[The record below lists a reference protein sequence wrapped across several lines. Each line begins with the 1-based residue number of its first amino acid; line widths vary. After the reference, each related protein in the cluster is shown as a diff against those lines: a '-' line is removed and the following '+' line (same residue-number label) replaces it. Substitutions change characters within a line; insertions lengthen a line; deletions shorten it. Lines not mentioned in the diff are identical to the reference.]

1 MLRFPLKKFNK
12 FLHLSRAFSI
22 TISSESSTGHV
33 THGFKVDETGLPI
46 YLDNNATTPCDPRV
60 VDAMMPYMTTQY
72 GNPHSRSHA
81 YGWEAEKAVEQARRK
96 VADLIGA
103 EKREIVFT
111 SGATESNNAIIKGV
125 ANFYKDKKNHIIT
138 TQIEHK

>member
-1 MLRFPLKKFNK
+1 
-12 FLHLSRAFSI
+12 
-22 TISSESSTGHV
+22 
-33 THGFKVDETGLPI
+33 
-46 YLDNNATTPCDPRV
+46 
-60 VDAMMPYMTTQY
+60 MMPLMTTQF

-81 YGWEAEKAVEQARRK
+81 FGWEAEKHVEQARRK
-96 VADLIGA
+96 VANIIGA

-125 ANFYKDKKNHIIT
+125 ALFYKSKKNHIIT